1 MKPYNNIKLTH
12 IYESRDN
19 QESMPS
25 TLNPRIKEIKLNNK
39 TDTLSFTGTFAGVEN
54 NNRQQ

>member
-54 NNRQQ
+54 NNR